1 MGNLWPFLRLNCQ
14 VLYMYIKFVEIP
26 LSKHSLVFNDGFS
39 SSKLLKGI
47 LNRIYF
53 TKGSGR

>member
-1 MGNLWPFLRLNCQ
+1 LRLNCQ